1 MNNYI
6 STVIT
11 LQDIIK
17 NQYKFNVPIYQRLY
31 VWGDEQIKKLLE
43 DLKNAFLEKQTVYYL
58 GGVITIQNL
67 ENNSFDLIDG
77 QQRFTTLWLISVVLQ
92 KLSRIEGHEFNSG
105 LFSYIAYEENG
116 RNLPR
121 IHFSI
126 RDEVNTYFE
135 ILINAS
141 TYKLSAPEMAEDL
154 NKALGIIEGFL
165 TENFVDSQQLGE
177 FADFIQQRVELVKT
191 NVPQSV
197 DLNKLFEIINNR
209 GIQLQH
215 HQILKAKLL
224 HYVSDS
230 TKREAYSLMWDAC
243 AFMNGYVEYHIRD
256 NAKVDI
262 AQLFKDGKLSD
273 AQMVLQK
280 IESEVNDNNQ
290 NAFPL
295 LDILENKVEIYQN
308 TNSKIANELE
318 ETPHSKVRSIITF
331 GMLLQHI
338 LRIYL
343 FDNNKKDIVKVSD
356 KKLLNIFQES
366 WLISLSNVNKLMAEK
381 EVESFLNLLWQG
393 RYLFDQYIIK
403 WLPDNENEEF
413 FGIRQS
419 YINNTTLSRQTVERK
434 GNSST
439 MTLLQSMLYHSQEMV
454 TQYWITPFLNCLI
467 KNDIQGFKDDDR
479 LNYLMKFEHS
489 FLNSEYNDTLVRLSH
504 KFLDLKCPLVTVS
517 TNMSEILGR
526 NLGVRFGHYWFYKL
540 EFILWHFYNI
550 GKLKEVI
557 RRNPDS
563 PSIIDSELTKNW
575 KTFQITSKNSV
586 EHITPQNIREYDRN
600 REVIEIDDFGNLV
613 LLSKGMNSSFSNKTY
628 AEKRVHFL
636 ERNRADIDSLKSS
649 LIFSN
654 SSLKSWSDEEI
665 KQHCL
670 DMLNIFNAYQNE
682 IEQLR

>member
-1 MNNYI
+1 MNNYV
-6 STVIT
+6 SNVIT

-17 NQYKFNVPIYQRLY
+17 NQYKFSVPIYQRLY
-31 VWGDEQIKKLLE
+31 VWGNEQITKLLE
-43 DLKNAFLEKQTVYYL
+43 DLKNAFLEDQIVYYL

-92 KLSRIEGHEFNSG
+92 QLSRIEGREFNSG
-105 LFSYIAYEENG
+105 LFSYITYEENAH
-116 RNLPR
+116 NLPR
-121 IHFSI
+121 IRFSI
-126 RDEVNTYFE
+126 RDEVNSYFE
-135 ILINAS
+135 NLINSS

-154 NKALGIIEGFL
+154 NKGLSIIEGFL
-165 TENFVDSQQLGE
+165 TENFAGSKQLGE

-224 HYVSDS
+224 HHISDS

-243 AFMNGYVEYHIRD
+243 AFMDGYVEYHIRD

-366 WLISLSNVNKLMAEK
+366 WLLSLSNVNKLMAEK

-454 TQYWITPFLNCLI
+454 TQYWITPFLNFLI

-557 RRNPDS
+557 SRNPDS

-600 REVIEIDDFGNLV
+600 REVIEIDNFGNLV

>member
-1 MNNYI
+1 MNNYV
-6 STVIT
+6 SNVIT

-17 NQYKFNVPIYQRLY
+17 NHYKFSIPIYQRLY
-31 VWGDEQIKKLLE
+31 VWGNEQITKLLE
-43 DLKNAFLEKQTVYYL
+43 DLKNAFLEDQIVYYL

-92 KLSRIEGHEFNSG
+92 QLSRIEGSEFNSG
-105 LFSYIAYEENG
+105 LFSYITYEENAH
-116 RNLPR
+116 NLPR
-121 IHFSI
+121 IRFSI
-126 RDEVNTYFE
+126 RDEVNSYFE
-135 ILINAS
+135 NLINSS

-165 TENFVDSQQLGE
+165 TENFVDSQQLSE

-209 GIQLQH
+209 GIQLKH

-243 AFMNGYVEYHIRD
+243 AFMDGYVEYHIRD

-343 FDNNKKDIVKVSD
+343 FDRNKDDIAKISD
-356 KKLLNIFQES
+356 KRLLNIFQDS
-366 WLISLSNVNKLMAEK
+366 WLKSLANLDESIAEK

-454 TQYWITPFLNCLI
+454 TQYWLTPFLNYLI
-467 KNDIQGFKDDDR
+467 KNDKQELKYKNR

-489 FLNSEYNDTLVRLSH
+489 FLNSGNNDTLLERSRN
-504 KFLDLKCPLVTVS
+504 FLNLKNPPVVKRIQ
-517 TNMSEILGR
+517 MSKIL
-526 NLGVRFGHYWFYKL
+526 NEKMGVRFAHYWFYKL

-586 EHITPQNIREYDRN
+586 EHIRPQNIREYDRN
-600 REVIEIDDFGNLV
+600 REVNEIDNFGNLV

-654 SSLKSWSDEEI
+654 SSLKSWSDNEI
-665 KQHCL
+665 EQHCL